1 VFKAF
6 LITSV
11 VVQSVAVLVIAWFLY
26 VTTVEVKLIPDK
38 IDMLLAA
45 DTPTINIPECPKCPD
60 CPQCPDN
67 QKELAEVKKLIK
79 TALYKLNHSVQYY
92 YGCQ

>member
-1 VFKAF
+1 MLLKTLVF
-6 LITSV
+6 L
-11 VVQSVAVLVIAWFLY
+11 QIAALCVMGWLLFQTRTELHM
-26 VTTVEVKLIPDK
+26 IPEK

-45 DTPTINIPECPKCPD
+45 DTPTINIPECPKCPN

-67 QKELAEVKKLIK
+67 QKELVEVKKLIK